1 MCEYISRFFVQN
13 FVAIGKEL
21 KELCLIYMY
30 FANMVKLCVTVIQKC
45 DI

>member
-13 FVAIGKEL
+13 FVAIGKEV

-30 FANMVKLCVTVIQKC
+30 FANIVKLVSW
-45 DI
+45 